1 MVVASQPL
9 QCFQIKQLKKQY
21 KDEVDKLQK
30 SGVEIE
36 SGNDDIFV
44 SFKCFFELHAMIN
57 RRAVVNPPTLQE
69 TNAF

>member
-21 KDEVDKLQK
+21 KDEGDK

-44 SFKCFFELHAMIN
+44 SFKCFF
-57 RRAVVNPPTLQE
+57 
-69 TNAF
+69 

>member
-44 SFKCFFELHAMIN
+44 SFKCFLNSM
-57 RRAVVNPPTLQE
+57 P
-69 TNAF
+69 